1 MTEAVDG
8 KGDFMKMA
16 FKHFMDKMTE
26 KKGQMGQMGQM
37 GHMRQMGQMGQMG
50 QTGQMGGDSMEMM
63 GGDSGEEPMG
73 GGESSVLGWA
83 DWLVSCPTD

>member
-26 KKGQMGQMGQM
+26 KGQMGQM
-37 GHMRQMGQMGQMG
+37 
-50 QTGQMGGDSMEMM
+50 GQMGGDSMEMM

-83 DWLVSCPTD
+83 DWLVSWPTD

>member
-16 FKHFMDKMTE
+16 FKHFMDKMME
-26 KKGQMGQMGQM
+26 KKGQMGQMGQK
-37 GHMRQMGQMGQMG
+37 GQMG

-63 GGDSGEEPMG
+63 GEEPMG

-83 DWLVSCPTD
+83 DWLVSWATD